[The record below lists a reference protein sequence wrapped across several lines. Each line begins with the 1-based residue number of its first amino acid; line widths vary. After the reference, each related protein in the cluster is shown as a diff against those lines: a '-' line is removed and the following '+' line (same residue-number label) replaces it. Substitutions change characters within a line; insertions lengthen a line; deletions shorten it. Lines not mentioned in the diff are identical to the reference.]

1 MLHRSL
7 RTRLP
12 ARRRTG
18 RARHRAASLGQVP
31 ADVAEKLREL
41 GRGILVPQTLALY
54 APFHTEK
61 EPYAGV
67 KIVRDAKYGAD
78 ERQAL
83 DVFVPENMSGGPRPV
98 LIFVHG
104 GAFVAGNKK
113 GPPGTFYYDN
123 LGVWAARNGMI
134 GVNIAYRLA
143 PANKW
148 PTGAA
153 GHRHRGEMG
162 DRQHRR
168 PRRRP
173 RAHFPRRP
181 FGRRRA
187 CRATTSPSAIPCQSE
202 RTRHQGRDPDLRR
215 VRRRALSVRPP
226 NKAYYGE
233 DVSKYAERSPQ
244 PGLLKTN
251 VPLLVAYAELDP
263 PEFVVESKALNE
275 ALCKAERCPRLIE
288 LARHSHMSET
298 FSINTPD
305 TLLADPIAEF
315 VKNTK

>member
-1 MLHRSL
+1 M
-7 RTRLP
+7 
-12 ARRRTG
+12 RRNTQLACLLAG
-18 RARHRAASLGQVP
+18 ALFILAAPQAVAQVP

-41 GRGILVPQTLALY
+41 GRGILVPQTLAIY

-113 GPPGTFYYDN
+113 GPPGAFYYDN
-123 LGVWAARNGMI
+123 IGVWAARNGMI
-134 GVNIAYRLA
+134 GVNITYRLA
-143 PANKW
+143 PVNKW
-148 PTGAA
+148 PTGAQDTATAVKWVIDNIASHGGDPARIFLSGHSA
-153 GHRHRGEMG
+153 GAIHVA
-162 DRQHRR
+162 DYI
-168 PRRRP
+168 
-173 RAHFPRRP
+173 AFPQFHAIASGPGIKGAIIISGAFDVAR
-181 FGRRRA
+181 F
-187 CRATTSPSAIPCQSE
+187 PS
-202 RTRHQGRDPDLRR
+202 G
-215 VRRRALSVRPP
+215 PP

-244 PGLLKTN
+244 PGLLKTT

-263 PEFVVESKALNE
+263 PEFVVEAKALNE
-275 ALCKAERCPRLIE
+275 ALCKAERCPRLVE
-288 LARHSHMSET
+288 LAKHSHMSET
-298 FSINTPD
+298 FSINTGD
-305 TLLADPIAEF
+305 TLLAGPIAEF

>member
-1 MLHRSL
+1 MIDRSL
-7 RTRLP
+7 RSACLLAAALLLLAAP
-12 ARRRTG
+12 AF
-18 RARHRAASLGQVP
+18 AQVP
-31 ADVAEKLREL
+31 PDVAEKLREL
-41 GRGILVPQTLALY
+41 GRGILVPQTLAIY

-67 KIVRDAKYGAD
+67 KIVRDAKYGTE

-123 LGVWAARNGMI
+123 LGVWAVRNGMVA
-134 GVNIAYRLA
+134 VNITYRLA

-148 PTGAA
+148 PAGAQDTATAVKWVIDNIASHGGDPARIFLA
-153 GHRHRGEMG
+153 GHSAGAVHVA
-162 DRQHRR
+162 DYL
-168 PRRRP
+168 
-173 RAHFPRRP
+173 AFPQ
-181 FGRRRA
+181 FHAG
-187 CRATTSPSAIPCQSE
+187 PSGPGIKGAILISGVFDVARFPA
-202 RTRHQGRDPDLRR
+202 G
-215 VRRRALSVRPP
+215 PP

-244 PGLLKTN
+244 PGLLKTT

-288 LARHSHMSET
+288 LAKHSHMSET
-298 FSINTPD
+298 LSINTGD
-305 TLLADPIAEF
+305 TLLVGPIAEF

>member
-1 MLHRSL
+1 MFHRSL
-7 RTRLP
+7 RNACLL
-12 ARRRTG
+12 AG
-18 RARHRAASLGQVP
+18 ALLALAAPQAFGQVP

-148 PTGAA
+148 PTGAQDTGTAVKWVIDNIA
-153 GHRHRGEMG
+153 GHGG
-162 DRQHRR
+162 DPARIFLSGHS
-168 PRRRP
+168 
-173 RAHFPRRP
+173 AGAVHVADYIAFPQ
-181 FGRRRA
+181 FHAG
-187 CRATTSPSAIPCQSE
+187 PSGPGIKGAILISGAFDVARFPA
-202 RTRHQGRDPDLRR
+202 G
-215 VRRRALSVRPP
+215 PP

-244 PGLLKTN
+244 PGL
-251 VPLLVAYAELDP
+251 AEDERP
-263 PEFVVESKALNE
+263 A
-275 ALCKAERCPRLIE
+275 AGRLCRARPAGIRGRVQGAERSVVQGRSA
-288 LARHSHMSET
+288 AR
-298 FSINTPD
+298 
-305 TLLADPIAEF
+305 
-315 VKNTK
+315 V